1 MISRHVVRIALIA
14 AVAALALV
22 PTALAGKP
30 GGGGGKPGGGGNTG
44 GSSSLS
50 SPVPLN
56 STDGLLHYG
65 QQFTFNVSTTVVR
78 PQVEAQCYRS
88 GTRVYDEWHGFF
100 EGAMFGQTFT
110 LGPTPS
116 WQGGEADCT
125 AQLVSYSNNG
135 RLNVH
140 ATTSF
145 HVYP

>member
-1 MISRHVVRIALIA
+1 MFSRHVVRIALIA
-14 AVAALALV
+14 AIAALALA
-22 PTALAGKP
+22 PTAFAGKP
-30 GGGGGKPGGGGNTG
+30 GGGGGKPGGGG
-44 GSSSLS
+44 GSTSSLS
-50 SPVPLN
+50 VVPLN

-65 QQFTFNVSTTVVR
+65 QQYTFNVSTTVVR
-78 PQVEAQCYRS
+78 PQVNAQCYQG

-116 WQGGEADCT
+116 WQSGSADCT
-125 AQLVSYSNNG
+125 ARLVSYSKNG

-140 ATTSF
+140 ATMSF